1 MADDVRIDSLSIEI
15 ESNVK
20 PAAQSINSLASAVK
34 KFNDEVA
41 KGKGFGEIVNLANSA
56 KTAADNMKDAPARLR
71 ELADALRV
79 LGQASKG
86 VKFSKELAAT
96 LSDIGVA
103 AKNISANVGQR
114 LNSLAAGLTALRD
127 VGDVRISPTIGS
139 GIASINE
146 AVANINV
153 NNLSRIGRFV
163 EELRPLQE
171 LGNLTISNSIGQE
184 LVNIANAA
192 EVIRDVDFTPIR
204 QLSTALGYLA
214 MVDDVRL
221 PHRLADD
228 IINLGVAALD
238 VQDVDWSVF
247 ERMAA
252 GLRHLEGLG
261 QIRIPRIRPTQQREQ
276 DRQDNAARN
285 PSERN
290 NGLSDDAERAV
301 VNVERLRRTMQS
313 TNDVQAFV
321 RGQRDVDIIALR
333 LAAARDRLQD
343 LINADGALNLRGIA
357 NATEEVKRLERE
369 LATAK
374 GTLGGF
380 MKDAAG
386 GFVKGAGIGGIVGQL
401 KDIFSS
407 PGSAIGY
414 GIGAAINGI
423 ISAVSRLGSALKSVS
438 VKAFTLALNGLQTAL
453 HGVASA
459 AKSAASALVSF
470 GKLGGQAL
478 AAVAKIEFK
487 GLMALPT
494 MFASGLGKKIS
505 DITSKIK
512 GFVRSLGRIAFYRAI
527 RSAIKEITKAFSEG
541 IKNLYQWS
549 KQINGTF
556 AQSMDK
562 IATSLLY
569 LKNSIGAA
577 VSPILEALAPVLEQV
592 VDKVVEVINRINQ
605 LFSALSGKTTYTAA
619 KKISTEWAEAAKE
632 AKKTILGFDEIN
644 QLQKDTRKDK
654 QDYGSMFETRTID
667 SDIASFAKKIR
678 EFFQNGEWAQ
688 LGKLLADQI
697 NSWIDSID
705 WDAIGKKIANGLNAI
720 AKTFNSFMENIDWIK
735 IGEGISKALN
745 QLVDKVDWDEVGRMF
760 SQKLNA
766 LSGILLGFAENFEW
780 AEAGVA
786 FAEGIWGFIDGI
798 KWDQLGTAIGESIT
812 GLATS
817 VYNAA
822 LNFPWTEAGKKLASG
837 ANKLFSSIEWT
848 VVADGITELFQGA
861 MDSLKT
867 FITEFKWNE
876 HGEELRKGI
885 MKLVANFPTTDAA
898 KVITGGIK
906 GALRMAMPTLQD
918 TDLMKELGGKLA
930 DFLNGIFDNSNGW
943 WDTVG
948 EAANDL
954 IVDVLTIG
962 QSFVDKF
969 NETQAA
975 NSIKAAL
982 EKIHWDE
989 IATKTWNLISSALS
1003 KAGNF
1008 ANALFWDNSRV
1019 IDTAG
1024 VGTSWVDRVLPD
1036 SNTLGTR
1043 IADSLKKV
1051 IMAVPWESIAKTTWD
1066 YVKKGFKIAYDFVS
1080 AMFGLDEKTAADT
1093 NAKITKIG
1101 EKIGGELQK
1110 IPWASIASD
1119 VWGKIKTAFSHAGN
1133 FVDALLNY
1141 DTSTALTNF
1150 DERAMREF
1158 NKQSFGYKLGDR
1170 ISKEIAKIDWKQ
1182 FGTDIGKGATKFFTA
1197 FAEML
1202 NKLNENGTVS
1212 KAIADFLDGINKNG
1226 TLPQS
1231 VGRALGELA
1240 SIFANNF
1247 ATLLGSALT
1256 QVLPNVMI
1264 GFFDGLKNGIASVL
1278 GAEITEQTEATQPGV
1293 SPARMTAEQRK
1304 QVLKARDD
1312 YKESIYTL
1320 VDEFNSEST
1329 LQKFKEAGEK
1339 NAKSYAEGAKN
1350 ELASTGESGKSI
1362 FDTISDIWNALT
1374 GANAEEGSVLPST
1387 SSFGTATGGGGS
1399 AARGSGAGRN
1409 TNTQYSEYQ
1418 TAMNNIKSI
1427 VDNGWKEIEKIVSA
1441 GTQNCVT
1448 LTLQPLENLANTGI
1462 SLKMNAANSSFTSG
1476 WNTITQTVSKAAQD
1490 VVTLV
1495 LQPLNNLVTIG
1506 IPTNLTTATTAF
1518 QTGWSNIQTTT
1529 STGVQGVV
1537 TLTLTALKNVA
1548 DVGIPGQFRT
1558 FNSGFQTGWSDI
1570 NNTTRSALGTFY
1582 SIIRSTMDSL
1592 DSYLPS
1598 KFKSIF
1604 NQIVSMA
1611 NSLIN
1616 RIESACNNMISGLNS
1631 VLQIHL
1637 EWTKPDWAGGGTYWW
1652 NWNANIPSVDFNN
1665 VSYLANGGILNTPT
1679 WLTANAI
1686 GGEAGREAVLPL
1698 ESHTEWMDAVADRVV
1713 AASNANYWNNGM
1725 SDGGADGHYD
1735 NSREI
1740 ALIERLLDEVRAIKN
1755 KDTTVEITTGQIARA
1770 NVRQNRRAGTTI
1782 IPVGT

>member
-96 LSDIGVA
+96 LSDISVA

-171 LGNLTISNSIGQE
+171 IGSLTISNSIGQE

-228 IINLGVAALD
+228 IINLGIAALD

-261 QIRIPRIRPTQQREQ
+261 EIRVPRIRG
-276 DRQDNAARN
+276 AAT
-285 PSERN
+285 N
-290 NGLSDDAERAV
+290 NDTGNGANNQGLDA
-301 VNVERLRRTMQS
+301 VE
-313 TNDVQAFV
+313 D
-321 RGQRDVDIIALR
+321 
-333 LAAARDRLQD
+333 
-343 LINADGALNLRGIA
+343 
-357 NATEEVKRLERE
+357 
-369 LATAK
+369 
-374 GTLGGF
+374 
-380 MKDAAG
+380 
-386 GFVKGAGIGGIVGQL
+386 GIGGISRQANNASASVEQL
-401 KDIFSS
+401 SGNMDNLESSSENVIEALATMARQFSHGFANATGLTNVVRQMREIFSS
-407 PGSAIGY
+407 PANAIGY
-414 GIGAAINGI
+414 GVGVAVNTL
-423 ISAVSRLGSALKSVS
+423 ISAVGRLGSALKSVS

-459 AKSAASALVSF
+459 AKSAASALISF

-494 MFASGLGKKIS
+494 MFASSLGKKIS

-527 RSAIKEITKAFSEG
+527 RTAIKEITKAFSEG

-678 EFFQNGEWAQ
+678 EFFKNGEWAQ

-705 WDAIGKKIANGLNAI
+705 WPAIGEKIANGLNAL

-735 IGEGISKALN
+735 IGRSLTEALN
-745 QLVDKVDWDEVGRMF
+745 KLVEDVDWEEIGRVF
-760 SQKLNA
+760 SQKFDA
-766 LSGILLGFAENFEW
+766 LSGMLLGFAKNFKW
-780 AEAGVA
+780 GDAGTA
-786 FAEGIWGFIDGI
+786 FAEAVKGLVTGIDWS
-798 KWDQLGTAIGESIT
+798 QLGTALGESIS
-812 GLATS
+812 GLAEAAK
-817 VYNAA
+817 NAA
-822 LNFPWTEAGKKLASG
+822 LSFPWFQIGTNLSQF
-837 ANKLFSSIEWT
+837 ANDMFSAVKWGDI
-848 VVADGITELFQGA
+848 ADALTGIFQGA
-861 MDSLKT
+861 LDSLKT
-867 FITEFKWNE
+867 FISKFSWTE
-876 HGEELRKGI
+876 HGKELKKGI
-885 MKLVANFPTTDAA
+885 MKLVSQFPVTDAA
-898 KVITGGIK
+898 KVITGGIQ
-906 GALRMAMPTLQD
+906 GALRMAMPTLKD
-918 TDLMKELGGKLA
+918 TELMKELGGKLA
-930 DFLNGIFDNSNGW
+930 EFLNGIFDNSNGW

-948 EAANDL
+948 EAANNL

-1036 SNTLGTR
+1036 SNSLGTR

-1066 YVKKGFKIAYDFVS
+1066 YAKKGFKIAYDFVS

-1093 NAKITKIG
+1093 NAKIKKIG

-1170 ISKEIAKIDWKQ
+1170 ISKEIAKINWKQ
-1182 FGTDIGKGATKFFTA
+1182 YGTDLGNAAKNFFINISEFFRKLNEDGTVTNAVKEFVRSLPKDLPDKIVEAGAEMFKMIGKAIATAIWEGIKSAFTADTIKRELSGETSTGVGAWSGAGVSEELPGDQNVTTWGDIGKALGFSASAEEYSLIPAGQNYKSSVSEITAAFQACWETIKETFKKGIGDALYAMYTTLDTAKSSTIPAKMNDIDVSFKAGWTTIQATFKSGYGDALYAMNTTLDNLSQSVIPNKMDALNNA
-1197 FAEML
+1197 FA
-1202 NKLNENGTVS
+1202 N
-1212 KAIADFLDGINKNG
+1212 
-1226 TLPQS
+1226 
-1231 VGRALGELA
+1231 
-1240 SIFANNF
+1240 
-1247 ATLLGSALT
+1247 
-1256 QVLPNVMI
+1256 
-1264 GFFDGLKNGIASVL
+1264 
-1278 GAEITEQTEATQPGV
+1278 
-1293 SPARMTAEQRK
+1293 
-1304 QVLKARDD
+1304 
-1312 YKESIYTL
+1312 
-1320 VDEFNSEST
+1320 
-1329 LQKFKEAGEK
+1329 
-1339 NAKSYAEGAKN
+1339 
-1350 ELASTGESGKSI
+1350 
-1362 FDTISDIWNALT
+1362 
-1374 GANAEEGSVLPST
+1374 
-1387 SSFGTATGGGGS
+1387 
-1399 AARGSGAGRN
+1399 
-1409 TNTQYSEYQ
+1409 
-1418 TAMNNIKSI
+1418 
-1427 VDNGWKEIEKIVSA
+1427 
-1441 GTQNCVT
+1441 
-1448 LTLQPLENLANTGI
+1448 
-1462 SLKMNAANSSFTSG
+1462 G
-1476 WNTITQTVSKAAQD
+1476 WNTINSTVKKAYGDMLYALYQTFDTANISTIPSKMSAM
-1490 VVTLV
+1490 
-1495 LQPLNNLVTIG
+1495 N
-1506 IPTNLTTATTAF
+1506 TAF
-1518 QTGWSNIQTTT
+1518 ANGWNTIKATFKS
-1529 STGVQGVV
+1529 GYGDA
-1537 TLTLTALKNVA
+1537 LYGMYTALDTGANTS
-1548 DVGIPGQFRT
+1548 IPSKMRN

-1570 NNTTRSALGTFY
+1570 NITTNKAMGNFY
-1582 SIIRSTMDSL
+1582 SIIRSYMESL

-1604 NQIVSMA
+1604 NEIVGYT

-1616 RIESACNNMISGLNS
+1616 RVESACNSVINGLNS
-1631 VLQIHL
+1631 ALTIHL

-1652 NWNANIPSVDFNN
+1652 NWNANMPNVNFSN
-1665 VSYLANGGILNTPT
+1665 VSYLANGGILRSPT
-1679 WLTANAI
+1679 WLTPNAI
-1686 GGEAGREAVLPL
+1686 GGEAGYEAVLPL
-1698 ESHTEWMDAVADRVV
+1698 DTHTEWMNDIADRVV
-1713 AASNANYWNNGM
+1713 AAANNSYYASGTGEREG
-1725 SDGGADGHYD
+1725 SGYD

-1740 ALIERLLDEVRAIKN
+1740 ELLREQNNLLRQLIN

>member
-171 LGNLTISNSIGQE
+171 LGSLTISNSIGQE

-228 IINLGVAALD
+228 IINLGIAALD

-261 QIRIPRIRPTQQREQ
+261 EIRVPRIRGAATNNDTGNGANNQGLDAVEDDIGGISRQANNASASVEQ
-276 DRQDNAARN
+276 LSGNMDNLESSSENVIEALATMARQF
-285 PSERN
+285 SH
-290 NGLSDDAERAV
+290 G
-301 VNVERLRRTMQS
+301 
-313 TNDVQAFV
+313 F
-321 RGQRDVDIIALR
+321 
-333 LAAARDRLQD
+333 
-343 LINADGALNLRGIA
+343 A
-357 NATEEVKRLERE
+357 NATGLTNVIRQMRE
-369 LATAK
+369 
-374 GTLGGF
+374 
-380 MKDAAG
+380 
-386 GFVKGAGIGGIVGQL
+386 
-401 KDIFSS
+401 IFSS
-407 PGSAIGY
+407 PANAIGY
-414 GIGAAINGI
+414 GVGVAVNTL
-423 ISAVSRLGSALKSVS
+423 ISAVGRLGSALKSVS

-577 VSPILEALAPVLEQV
+577 VSPILEAIAPVLEQV

-688 LGKLLADQI
+688 LGKLLSDQI
-697 NSWIDSID
+697 NSWIDNID
-705 WDAIGKKIANGLNAI
+705 WPAIGEKIANGMNAL

-735 IGEGISKALN
+735 IGRSLTEALN
-745 QLVDKVDWDEVGRMF
+745 KLVEDVDWEEIGRVF
-760 SQKLNA
+760 SQKFDA
-766 LSGILLGFAENFEW
+766 LSGMLLGFAKNFKW
-780 AEAGVA
+780 GDAGTA
-786 FAEGIWGFIDGI
+786 FAEAVKGLVTGIDWS
-798 KWDQLGTAIGESIT
+798 QLGTALGESIS
-812 GLATS
+812 GLAEAAK
-817 VYNAA
+817 NAA
-822 LNFPWTEAGKKLASG
+822 LSFPWFQIGTILSQF
-837 ANKLFSSIEWT
+837 ANDMFSAVKWGDI
-848 VVADGITELFQGA
+848 ADALTGIFQGA
-861 MDSLKT
+861 LDSLKT
-867 FITEFKWNE
+867 FISKFSWME
-876 HGEELRKGI
+876 HGKELKKGI
-885 MKLVANFPTTDAA
+885 MKLVSQFPVTDAA
-898 KVITGGIK
+898 KVITGGIQ
-906 GALRMAMPTLQD
+906 GALRMAMPTLKD
-918 TDLMKELGGKLA
+918 TELMKELGGKLA
-930 DFLNGIFDNSNGW
+930 EFLNGIFDNSNGW

-1003 KAGNF
+1003 KVGNF

-1036 SNTLGTR
+1036 SNSLGTR

-1051 IMAVPWESIAKTTWD
+1051 IIAVPWESIAKTTWD

-1182 FGTDIGKGATKFFTA
+1182 FGTDLSTGASNLLKNFSDALNQLTKRNDATHRSPLEDTLIKFFEGIDKEQLAESLKGTLTA
-1197 FAEML
+1197 IAKVIVQTFQTV
-1202 NKLNENGTVS
+1202 LNEAFN
-1212 KAIADFLDGINKNG
+1212 
-1226 TLPQS
+1226 TLFSDPGNS
-1231 VGRALGELA
+1231 VMGY
-1240 SIFANNF
+1240 
-1247 ATLLGSALT
+1247 
-1256 QVLPNVMI
+1256 
-1264 GFFDGLKNGIASVL
+1264 
-1278 GAEITEQTEATQPGV
+1278 TE
-1293 SPARMTAEQRK
+1293 
-1304 QVLKARDD
+1304 
-1312 YKESIYTL
+1312 
-1320 VDEFNSEST
+1320 
-1329 LQKFKEAGEK
+1329 
-1339 NAKSYAEGAKN
+1339 
-1350 ELASTGESGKSI
+1350 
-1362 FDTISDIWNALT
+1362 
-1374 GANAEEGSVLPST
+1374 
-1387 SSFGTATGGGGS
+1387 SSFAADPLMGAGS
-1399 AARGSGAGRN
+1399 SAGWAGNKKSGAGRSDLWASKGKSLADSLVDGTKN
-1409 TNTQYSEYQ
+1409 ELEARKNELSNAFKDAFVDPYMVGVEGKEGFDVGSPSKRTEKLG
-1418 TAMNNIKSI
+1418 NN
-1427 VDNGWKEIEKIVSA
+1427 VMQGFLNGVKPTWLQFLSAVSQ
-1441 GTQNCVT
+1441 GV
-1448 LTLQPLENLANTGI
+1448 
-1462 SLKMNAANSSFTSG
+1462 
-1476 WNTITQTVSKAAQD
+1476 QD
-1490 VVTLV
+1490 FVTLV

-1506 IPTNLTTATTAF
+1506 IPGKMTTATTAF
-1518 QTGWSNIQTTT
+1518 QTGWSNIQITT

-1548 DVGIPGQFRT
+1548 DVGIPNQFKA

-1570 NNTTRSALGTFY
+1570 NITTNKAMGNFY
-1582 SIIRSTMDSL
+1582 TIIRGYMDSL
-1592 DSYLPS
+1592 SSYLPS

-1604 NQIVSMA
+1604 NEIVGYT

-1616 RIESACNNMISGLNS
+1616 RVESACNSVINGLNS
-1631 VLQIHL
+1631 ALTIHL

-1652 NWNANIPSVDFNN
+1652 NWNANMPNVNFSN
-1665 VSYLANGGILNTPT
+1665 VSYLANGGILRSPT
-1679 WLTANAI
+1679 WLTPNAI
-1686 GGEAGREAVLPL
+1686 GGEAGYEAVLPL
-1698 ESHTEWMDAVADRVV
+1698 DTHTEWMNDIADRVV
-1713 AASNANYWNNGM
+1713 AAANNSYYA
-1725 SDGGADGHYD
+1725 SGAGEREGSGYD

-1770 NVRQNRRAGTTI
+1770 NVRQNRRAGMTI

>member
-86 VKFSKELAAT
+86 VKFSKELATT

-146 AVANINV
+146 AVAGINV

-163 EELRPLQE
+163 EAMRPLQQMQDV
-171 LGNLTISNSIGQE
+171 TISGNIARE
-184 LVNIANAA
+184 IVNIATAA
-192 EVIRDVDFTPIR
+192 ETIRDVDFTPFQ
-204 QLSTALGYLA
+204 QLGTALASLGA
-214 MVDDVRL
+214 VGDIRI
-221 PHRLADD
+221 PHRLAED
-228 IINLGVAALD
+228 IVNLGIAAQE
-238 VQDVDWSVF
+238 VQGTDWTEF

-290 NGLSDDAERAV
+290 NGLSDDAERAA

-423 ISAVSRLGSALKSVS
+423 ISAVGRLGSALKSVS

-667 SDIASFAKKIR
+667 SDIAAFAKKIR
-678 EFFQNGEWAQ
+678 EFFQNGEWAK

-786 FAEGIWGFIDGI
+786 FAEGVWGFIDGI

-861 MDSLKT
+861 LDSLKT
-867 FITEFKWNE
+867 FITTFNWTE
-876 HGEELRKGI
+876 HGKELKKGI
-885 MKLVANFPTTDAA
+885 IKLVSQFPVTDAA
-898 KVITGGIK
+898 KVITGGIQ
-906 GALRMAMPTLQD
+906 GALRMAMPTLKD
-918 TDLMKELGGKLA
+918 TELMKELGGKLA
-930 DFLNGIFDNSNGW
+930 EFLNGIFDNSNGW

-975 NSIKAAL
+975 NSINAAL
-982 EKIHWDE
+982 EKIHWNE

-1036 SNTLGTR
+1036 SNSLGTR

-1051 IMAVPWESIAKTTWD
+1051 LMQVPWESIAKTTWD

-1093 NAKITKIG
+1093 NAKIKKIG

-1119 VWGKIKTAFSHAGN
+1119 VWKKIKTAFSHAGN

-1170 ISKEIAKIDWKQ
+1170 ISKEIAKINWKQ
-1182 FGTDIGKGATKFFTA
+1182 YGTDLGNAARNFFINISEFFRKLNEDGTVTNAVKEFVRSLPKDLPDKIVEAGAEMFKMIGKAIATAIWEGIKSAFTADTIKRELSGETSTGVGTWSGAGVSEELPGDQNVTTWGDIGK
-1197 FAEML
+1197 
-1202 NKLNENGTVS
+1202 
-1212 KAIADFLDGINKNG
+1212 
-1226 TLPQS
+1226 
-1231 VGRALGELA
+1231 ALGFSA
-1240 SIFANNF
+1240 SAEEYSLIPAGQNYKTSVSEITAAFQTCWETIKETFKKGIGDALYAMYTTLDTAKSSTIPAKMNDIDVSF
-1247 ATLLGSALT
+1247 KAGWTTIQATFKSGYGDALYAMNT
-1256 QVLPNVMI
+1256 TFDNLSQNVMPN
-1264 GFFDGLKNGIASVL
+1264 KMSVL
-1278 GAEITEQTEATQPGV
+1278 N
-1293 SPARMTAEQRK
+1293 TA
-1304 QVLKARDD
+1304 
-1312 YKESIYTL
+1312 
-1320 VDEFNSEST
+1320 
-1329 LQKFKEAGEK
+1329 
-1339 NAKSYAEGAKN
+1339 
-1350 ELASTGESGKSI
+1350 
-1362 FDTISDIWNALT
+1362 
-1374 GANAEEGSVLPST
+1374 
-1387 SSFGTATGGGGS
+1387 
-1399 AARGSGAGRN
+1399 
-1409 TNTQYSEYQ
+1409 
-1418 TAMNNIKSI
+1418 
-1427 VDNGWKEIEKIVSA
+1427 IE
-1441 GTQNCVT
+1441 N
-1448 LTLQPLENLANTGI
+1448 
-1462 SLKMNAANSSFTSG
+1462 G
-1476 WNTITQTVSKAAQD
+1476 WNTIKVTVKQAYGDMFYAMYQTFDTA
-1490 VVTLV
+1490 
-1495 LQPLNNLVTIG
+1495 NNST
-1506 IPTNLTTATTAF
+1506 IPTKMSAMNTAF
-1518 QTGWSNIQTTT
+1518 ANGWNIIKATFK
-1529 STGVQGVV
+1529 SGYGDA
-1537 TLTLTALKNVA
+1537 LYGMYTALDTGANTS
-1548 DVGIPGQFRT
+1548 IPSKMQN
-1558 FNSGFQTGWSDI
+1558 FNNGFKTGWSDI

-1616 RIESACNNMISGLNS
+1616 RIESACNNMISGLNR

-1740 ALIERLLDEVRAIKN
+1740 ALIERLLDEVRAIRD

-1770 NVRQNRRAGTTI
+1770 NVRQNKRAGATI

>member
-261 QIRIPRIRPTQQREQ
+261 EIRVPRIRG
-276 DRQDNAARN
+276 AA
-285 PSERN
+285 N
-290 NGLSDDAERAV
+290 NNDTGNGANNQGLDA
-301 VNVERLRRTMQS
+301 VE
-313 TNDVQAFV
+313 D
-321 RGQRDVDIIALR
+321 
-333 LAAARDRLQD
+333 
-343 LINADGALNLRGIA
+343 
-357 NATEEVKRLERE
+357 
-369 LATAK
+369 
-374 GTLGGF
+374 
-380 MKDAAG
+380 
-386 GFVKGAGIGGIVGQL
+386 GIGGISRQANNASASVEQL
-401 KDIFSS
+401 SGNMDNLESSSENVIEALATMARQFSHGFANATGLTNVIRQMREIFSS
-407 PGSAIGY
+407 PANAIGY
-414 GIGAAINGI
+414 GVGVAVNTL

-494 MFASGLGKKIS
+494 MFASSLGKKIS

-512 GFVRSLGRIAFYRAI
+512 GFVRSLGRVAFYRAI

-697 NSWIDSID
+697 NTWIDSID
-705 WDAIGKKIANGLNAI
+705 WPAIGEKIANGLNAL

-735 IGEGISKALN
+735 IGRSLTEALN
-745 QLVDKVDWDEVGRMF
+745 KLVEDVDWEEIGRMF
-760 SQKLNA
+760 SQKFNA
-766 LSGILLGFAENFEW
+766 LSGILLGFAENFKW
-780 AEAGVA
+780 GEAGVA
-786 FAEGIWGFIDGI
+786 FADAVWGLIDGI
-798 KWDQLGTAIGESIT
+798 KWEQLGTAIGDSIS

-822 LNFPWTEAGKKLASG
+822 LNFPWGKAGEKLASG
-837 ANKLFSSIEWT
+837 ANALFSSISWT
-848 VVADGITELFQGA
+848 KIADGITKFFEGA
-861 MDSLKT
+861 LDSLKT
-867 FITEFKWNE
+867 FIAKFNWKE

-885 MKLVANFPTTDAA
+885 MKLVSQFPVTDAA
-898 KVITGGIK
+898 KVITGGIQ
-906 GALRMAMPTLQD
+906 GALRMAMPTLKD
-918 TDLMKELGGKLA
+918 TELMKELGGKLA
-930 DFLNGIFDNSNGW
+930 EFLNGIFDNSNGW

-962 QSFVDKF
+962 QQFVKDF
-969 NETQAA
+969 DEIQAA
-975 NSIKAAL
+975 SSIKAAL
-982 EKIHWDE
+982 EKIHWNE

-1036 SNTLGTR
+1036 SNSLGTR

-1093 NAKITKIG
+1093 NAKIKKIG

-1119 VWGKIKTAFSHAGN
+1119 VWGKIKTAFSYAGN

-1182 FGTDIGKGATKFFTA
+1182 FGTDLSTGASNLLKNFSDALNQLTKRNDATHRSPLEDTLIKFFEGIDKEQLAESLKGTLTAIAKVIVQTFQTVLNEAFNTLLSDPSNYVNGYSDSSFAADPTMGAGSSIGMNRNQNGDSGSSNWFFGKGK
-1197 FAEML
+1197 
-1202 NKLNENGTVS
+1202 KLADSLVSGT
-1212 KAIADFLDGINKNG
+1212 
-1226 TLPQS
+1226 T
-1231 VGRALGELA
+1231 GELNA
-1240 SIFANNF
+1240 KQTILSDAFKDAFVDPYMVEVEGTNGF
-1247 ATLLGSALT
+1247 DVGSPSKRTEKLGT
-1256 QVLPNVMI
+1256 NVMQ
-1264 GFFDGLKNGIASVL
+1264 GFLNGIKPMWQQFTTAAS
-1278 GAEITEQTEATQPGV
+1278 
-1293 SPARMTAEQRK
+1293 
-1304 QVLKARDD
+1304 
-1312 YKESIYTL
+1312 
-1320 VDEFNSEST
+1320 
-1329 LQKFKEAGEK
+1329 
-1339 NAKSYAEGAKN
+1339 
-1350 ELASTGESGKSI
+1350 
-1362 FDTISDIWNALT
+1362 
-1374 GANAEEGSVLPST
+1374 
-1387 SSFGTATGGGGS
+1387 
-1399 AARGSGAGRN
+1399 
-1409 TNTQYSEYQ
+1409 
-1418 TAMNNIKSI
+1418 
-1427 VDNGWKEIEKIVSA
+1427 
-1441 GTQNCVT
+1441 QNV
-1448 LTLQPLENLANTGI
+1448 QNL
-1462 SLKMNAANSSFTSG
+1462 
-1476 WNTITQTVSKAAQD
+1476 
-1490 VVTLV
+1490 VTLV

-1518 QTGWSNIQTTT
+1518 QTGWNNIQITT

-1548 DVGIPGQFRT
+1548 DVGIPNQFKA
-1558 FNSGFQTGWSDI
+1558 FNSGFETGWSDI
-1570 NNTTRSALGTFY
+1570 NITTNKAMGNFY
-1582 SIIRSTMDSL
+1582 SIIRGYMDSL
-1592 DSYLPS
+1592 SSYLPS

-1604 NQIVSMA
+1604 NEIVGYT

-1616 RIESACNNMISGLNS
+1616 RVESACNSVINGLNS
-1631 VLQIHL
+1631 ALTIHL

-1652 NWNANIPSVDFNN
+1652 NWNANMPNVDFSN
-1665 VSYLANGGILNTPT
+1665 VSYLANGGILRSPT
-1679 WLTANAI
+1679 WLTPNAI
-1686 GGEAGREAVLPL
+1686 GGEAGYEAVLPL
-1698 ESHTEWMDAVADRVV
+1698 DTHTEWMNDIADRVV
-1713 AASNANYWNNGM
+1713 AAANNSYYA
-1725 SDGGADGHYD
+1725 SGAGEREGSGYD